1 MSKDTPEVGDV
12 WEFKY
17 GLDRVYILKTQLIC
31 GDGKELIRVL
41 RKVDESYFVQRE
53 HYANIF
59 REDYRYFGKS
69 IAKIDDLFKT
79 ENEK

>member
-53 HYANIF
+53 HYANVF
-59 REDYRYFGKS
+59 REDYRYLSKS
-69 IAKIDDLFKT
+69 KANIDDLFKT
-79 ENEK
+79 ENE